1 MTPINTSLSTLTQTQ
16 KPAAPKSAS
25 MTTSAVEPKSPLE
38 TKSTPESKSESAPI
52 SPLVAPTTAPGIAM
66 PKPVDAEDKTKVSSA
81 TTQKKSSKDGDVTN
95 PKGILGKD
103 DFLKLLLTELQY
115 QDPTEPMDTE
125 KILAQTSQ
133 LATLES
139 SNNTNKSLAN
149 LAKSFTNSQ
158 QFSTISAIGKIADLG
173 DDTIIAEGKGK
184 PIDFDMYIPSHAL
197 NGTVSISDS
206 SGNMVDTINIGD
218 NPKGVYQFTWNGKD
232 SKGNMADAGTYH
244 VSATYLDSDNQTRS
258 TRVGTYP
265 IDSVKFDGETTLLGV
280 GSSYVPLSKVV
291 EVY

>member
-1 MTPINTSLSTLTQTQ
+1 
-16 KPAAPKSAS
+16 
-25 MTTSAVEPKSPLE
+25 
-38 TKSTPESKSESAPI
+38 
-52 SPLVAPTTAPGIAM
+52 M
-66 PKPVDAEDKTKVSSA
+66 P
-81 TTQKKSSKDGDVTN
+81 KKSSKADGDVTN
-95 PKGILGKD
+95 PKGVLGKD

-139 SNNTNKSLAN
+139 SNNTNKALSN

-184 PIDFDMYIPSHAL
+184 PVDFDMYIPSNAL
-197 NGTVSISDS
+197 SGTVSISDS
-206 SGNMVDTINIGD
+206 SGNMVDTITIGD

-232 SKGNMADAGTYH
+232 SSGNMADAGTYH
-244 VSATYLDSDNQTRS
+244 ISATYLDSDNQTRS
-258 TRVGTYP
+258 TKVGTYP

-280 GSSYVPLSKVV
+280 GSKYVPLSKVV